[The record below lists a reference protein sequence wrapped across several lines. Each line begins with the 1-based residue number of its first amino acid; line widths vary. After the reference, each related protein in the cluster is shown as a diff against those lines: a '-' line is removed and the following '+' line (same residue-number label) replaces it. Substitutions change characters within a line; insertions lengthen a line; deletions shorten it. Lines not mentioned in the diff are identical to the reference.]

1 MTIEQ
6 HAGSSL
12 TLHAD
17 QDYWNDR
24 QLAALTQIGVDR
36 ASPGDLAVFMH
47 VAQRTGLDPFARQIH
62 MIERQGK
69 WTIQTGIDGF
79 RLVARRAVDRSGETL
94 SIGESQWAGQS
105 GEWADVWLSD
115 EPPAAARVTV
125 YRDGQAFAGTA
136 LWREYV
142 QTKRD
147 GNVTHMWATR
157 GAGQLAKCA
166 EALALRKAF
175 PMDLAGVYTS
185 DEMERETPP
194 ARSGGLGAA
203 LAAEPAV
210 DTATGEIVDP
220 DVHDADTAVEP
231 VEGGEEL

>member
-1 MTIEQ
+1 MTIEQQ

-12 TLHAD
+12 TLHAE
-17 QDYWNDR
+17 QDFWNDR
-24 QLAALTQIGVDR
+24 QLAALAQIGIDR
-36 ASPGDLAVFMH
+36 ASKGDLAVFMH

-79 RLVARRAVDRSGETL
+79 RLVARRAVDHSGETL
-94 SIGESQWAGQS
+94 AIGESQWADAS
-105 GEWADVWLSD
+105 GAWSDVWLS
-115 EPPAAARVTV
+115 EQPPSAARVIV
-125 YRDGQAFAGTA
+125 YRNGQAFAGTA

-147 GNVTHMWATR
+147 GNVTQMWATR

-185 DEMERETPP
+185 DEMEREGGPR
-194 ARSGGLGAA
+194 RSGGLGAA
-203 LAAEPAV
+203 LNSTDEPTEPETDGPV
-210 DTATGEIVDP
+210 DGEV
-220 DVHDADTAVEP
+220 VEEP
-231 VEGGEEL
+231 EGGEQS